1 MSLRLRPARPDQG
14 DAQAYATYL
23 NTAAHGFF
31 GELFGR
37 DWRSVIAD
45 VSMVSGHELS
55 LANVVIAEVDGRIV
69 GSCAGGEDAP
79 IPLGLLVRSL
89 GWRTPRAAA
98 VWAAGFPTT
107 AWLTKPEPGD
117 WYLQSIAVD
126 ADMRG
131 TGVGTA
137 LFADAVAR
145 ARAAGARRMVLD
157 VRVGNDRAK
166 RLYEHLG
173 MVVIGRSPGPTLPG
187 VHRVE
192 RMGMDLTPVG
202 RPPQSRRP
210 GSR

>member
-1 MSLRLRPARPDQG
+1 MNIVLRAARPEPR

-23 NTAAHGFF
+23 NTAADGFF
-31 GELFGR
+31 ARVFGG
-37 DWRSVIAD
+37 DWRRIIAQ
-45 VSMVSGHELS
+45 VCMVPGHELS
-55 LANVVIAEVDGRIV
+55 LDNVVIAEADGRIV

-79 IPLGLLVRSL
+79 IPTGLLARAL
-89 GWRTPRAAA
+89 GWRVPRAALI
-98 VWAAGFPTT
+98 WIAGFPTT
-107 AWLTKPEPGD
+107 AWLTRRESGD

-131 TGVGTA
+131 AGVGTA

-157 VRVGNDRAK
+157 VRVGNDGAK

-173 MVVIGRSPGPTLPG
+173 MVVIGQSPGPTLPG

-192 RMGMDLTPVG
+192 RMGMDLT
-202 RPPQSRRP
+202 
-210 GSR
+210 